1 MAIEKAFG
9 VLKRRFPALKTE
21 VRLVDPTEICK
32 LIHSAFILHNICLE
46 RNDGTDELA
55 EDLVE
60 VEQEF
65 VDGANDNYPQN
76 PNLAGQH
83 VQDELCRLI

>member
-46 RNDGTDELA
+46 QNDGIDELG

-65 VDGANDNYPQN
+65 VDDAINHNQQN
-76 PNLAGQH
+76 PN
-83 VQDELCRLI
+83 